1 MKSYVYHKNILL
13 HFLLH
18 RPVAVLMSA
27 LGLIALGV
35 VSLRI
40 LPVSLLPDVPIPEVS
55 VQVSYPNTSA
65 RELENTVTTPL
76 RNQLLQVGKLR
87 DIHSQTRNGNATITL
102 EFEFGTNTDLAFIE
116 VNEKID
122 QAMDYL
128 PRDLERPRV
137 IKANVSDIPVFYLS
151 VAPQNLDSL
160 RAEARAQ
167 ALLELSEF
175 SRVVLKRRI
184 EQLPQVAFVDVSGF
198 AEPEVRIIPDA
209 ATMQSLGLREQDI
222 ETILQQNNLSLGSIA
237 LQDNQYQYNVRFL
250 STLRSVQDI
259 EQIRFNHQGRVLR
272 LAEIASV
279 QMQTRP
285 RRGMYLHNG
294 QDALVFSMYKQAD
307 AQLFDLRASFADL
320 LTSLKKDYPQLG
332 FYISNDQSGILDISI
347 NNLLSSLG
355 YGALFAF
362 LILLVFFREWPI
374 PLLIGITVP
383 VSLIMSFLGFYLLGI
398 TVNVISLA
406 GLILGVGLL
415 VDNSIIVIENI
426 RQQRAM
432 GLPLAEACAEGG
444 NEVIRPLISS
454 ALTTCSV
461 FLPLIFLSGIAGALF
476 YDQAVSIS
484 VVLGA
489 SLLAAYILIPVL
501 VNLIERK
508 RPTANALELQLSR
521 HSFYYRTVHA
531 SIRYPLATIVLFL
544 GVIAGSYWLVGAL
557 PQESFPKLSRNAI
570 EVKVDWGEPVS
581 VAENERRVRE
591 FLGDFQAQL
600 LESNAFIGEQQFL
613 LTSENQEISETK
625 LVLYYKQ
632 SASGRIEQN
641 VKQYFTQQYP
651 GAETNMMPLK
661 NVFDQIFG
669 GGRPDLIVHVQ
680 SAKNQQTPS
689 QQEII
694 PILSFLQQKRIN
706 YELLPLQESYTVTI
720 LKEPALRY
728 EVSYESIYTRLQTIF
743 GQRPSGIVKAT
754 NAYIPIVLSNVKKD
768 LNELLYSATVV
779 NNQNELLPLRYFIHI
794 EKQSNPKLLMAG
806 KSGEALNIVIPDG
819 TFLLVSHIR
828 QMVKELPDVSTSFS
842 GQIFENQ
849 HIIKEVSIVA
859 LVSLALLYFILAA
872 QFESL
877 LQPFIVLL
885 SVPVGITGA
894 ATLLL
899 LSGQSIN
906 LISLIGLVV
915 MGGIAVNDAILKVDM
930 MNRLIKT
937 HTLEEAVHLAGYRR
951 LRAIVM
957 TSLTTILA
965 LLPVLFSSGLGAEL
979 QQPLAFTVI
988 GGLTMTTIASLY
1000 FVPALYVMIY
1010 RKKKQS
1016 GSAFFPR

>member
-1 MKSYVYHKNILL
+1 ML

-87 DIHSQTRNGNATITL
+87 DIRSQTRNGNATITL
-102 EFEFGTNTDLAFIE
+102 EFDFGTNTDLAFIE

-160 RAEARAQ
+160 QADARAQ

-184 EQLPQVAFVDVSGF
+184 EQLPQIAFVDVSGF
-198 AEPEVRIIPDA
+198 AEPEVRIIPNA

-294 QDALVFSMYKQAD
+294 QDALVFSIYKQAD
-307 AQLFDLRASFADL
+307 AQLFDLRTSFADL
-320 LTSLKKDYPQLG
+320 LTSLKKDYPRLD
-332 FYISNDQSGILDISI
+332 FYISNDQSEILDISI

-362 LILLVFFREWPI
+362 LILLVFFREWRI

-426 RQQRAM
+426 RQQRTM

-501 VNLIERK
+501 VNLIEGK
-508 RPTANALELQLSR
+508 RPAANASELRLSR

-544 GVIAGSYWLVGAL
+544 GVIGGNYWLIGAL

-591 FLGDFQAQL
+591 FLGNFQVDL
-600 LESNAFIGEQQFL
+600 VESNAFIGEQQFL
-613 LTSENQEISETK
+613 LSNENQAINEAK

-632 SASGRIEQN
+632 SASGRMEQN
-641 VKQYFTQQYP
+641 VKKYFTSYYP
-651 GAETNMMPLK
+651 GAETSMVPLK

-669 GGRPDLIVHVQ
+669 GGRPDLIVHIQ
-680 SAKNQQTPS
+680 SSKNRQTPS
-689 QQEII
+689 VQEVS
-694 PILSFLQQKRIN
+694 PVLALLDTQRVD

-720 LKEPALRY
+720 LKETALRY
-728 EVSYESIYTRLQTIF
+728 EVTYEHIYARLQTLF
-743 GQRPSGIVKAT
+743 GQRASGTMKAT
-754 NAYIPIVLSNVKKD
+754 SAYVPIVMTDSRKNLD
-768 LNELLYSATVV
+768 ELLAGATVE
-779 NNQNELLPLRYFIHI
+779 NRQKESLPLRYFIHL
-794 EKQSNPKLLMAG
+794 EKQTEPKLLTAG
-806 KSGEALNIVIPDG
+806 KSGEALEVMVPGSSETLIG
-819 TFLLVSHIR
+819 QIR
-828 QMVKELPDVSTSFS
+828 RQARNLPDVSVNFS

-849 HIIKEVSIVA
+849 RIVKEVSVVA
-859 LVSLALLYFILAA
+859 LISLALLYFILAA

-877 LQPFIVLL
+877 LQPLIVLL
-885 SVPVGITGA
+885 TVPVGMTGA
-894 ATLLL
+894 TVFLL
-899 LSGQSIN
+899 LSGQTVN

-930 MNRLIKT
+930 MNRLVKT

-979 QQPLAFTVI
+979 QRPLAFAVI
-988 GGLTMTTIASLY
+988 GGLVMTTIASLY
-1000 FVPALYVMIY
+1000 FVPALYVLLY
-1010 RKKKQS
+1010 KRKN
-1016 GSAFFPR
+1016 

>member
-1 MKSYVYHKNILL
+1 ML

-27 LGLIALGV
+27 LGLIALGL

-55 VQVSYPNTSA
+55 VQLSYPNTSA

-87 DIHSQTRNGNATITL
+87 DIRSQTRNGNATITL
-102 EFEFGTNTDLAFIE
+102 EFDFGTNTDLAFIE

-151 VAPQNLDSL
+151 VVPQNLDSL
-160 RAEARAQ
+160 RADARAQ

-175 SRVVLKRRI
+175 SRVILKRRI
-184 EQLPQVAFVDVSGF
+184 EQLPQIAFVDVSGF
-198 AEPEVRIIPDA
+198 VEPEVRIIPDA
-209 ATMQSLGLREQDI
+209 SIMQSLGLTEKDI

-237 LQDNQYQYNVRFL
+237 LQDNQFQYNVRFL
-250 STLRSVQDI
+250 SALRSVQDI
-259 EQIRFNHQGRVLR
+259 EQIRFNHQGRILR
-272 LAEIASV
+272 LEEIAKIQT
-279 QMQTRP
+279 QMQP
-285 RRGMYLHNG
+285 RRGTYLHNA
-294 QDALVFSMYKQAD
+294 QDAMVFSIYKQAD
-307 AQLFDLRASFADL
+307 AQLFDLRESFGDL
-320 LTSLKKDYPQLG
+320 LEVLEKDHPQLG
-332 FYISNDQSGILDISI
+332 FHISNDQSEILDISI
-347 NNLLSSLG
+347 NNLLTSLG
-355 YGALFAF
+355 YGAFFAF
-362 LILLVFFREWPI
+362 LILLLFFREWRI

-383 VSLIMSFLGFYLLGI
+383 VSLIISFLGFYLLGI

-426 RQQRAM
+426 RQQQAM
-432 GLPLAEACAEGG
+432 GLPLAEACVEGG

-476 YDQAVSIS
+476 YDQAISIT
-484 VVLGA
+484 VVLGT
-489 SLLAAYILIPVL
+489 SLLAAYILVPVL

-508 RPTANALELQLSR
+508 RIPVKTTELQLSKR
-521 HSFYYRTVHA
+521 SFYYRTVHIA
-531 SIRYPLATIVLFL
+531 IRYPMVMILLFFAII
-544 GVIAGSYWLVGAL
+544 GSSYWLIREL
-557 PQESFPKLSRNAI
+557 PQQSFPKLSRNAI
-570 EVKVDWGEPVS
+570 ELTVDWDEPIS
-581 VAENERRVRE
+581 IIENERRIRN
-591 FLGDFQAQL
+591 L
-600 LESNAFIGEQQFL
+600 LVEYQGHLKVSNSFIGEQQFL
-613 LTSENQEISETK
+613 LTKETQTMNEAKALLYYTDIASET
-625 LVLYYKQ
+625 
-632 SASGRIEQN
+632 IEAAIKN
-641 VKQYFTQQYP
+641 YFRQHYP
-651 GAETNMMPLK
+651 LAETSTAPLK
-661 NVFDQIFG
+661 NVFDEIFG
-669 GGRPDLIVHVQ
+669 GDRPALIAHVQ

-728 EVSYESIYTRLQTIF
+728 KVSYESIYTRLQTIF

-794 EKQSNPKLLMAG
+794 EKQSNPKLLTAG
-806 KSGEALNIVIPDG
+806 KFGEALNIVIPDG

-828 QMVKELPDVSTSFS
+828 QMAKELPDVSISFS

-849 HIIKEVSIVA
+849 RIIKEVSIVA

-899 LSGQSIN
+899 LSGQNIN

-988 GGLTMTTIASLY
+988 GGMTMTTIASLY
-1000 FVPALYVMIY
+1000 FVPALYVLFY
-1010 RKKKQS
+1010 RMKS
-1016 GSAFFPR
+1016 